1 MKEIKVSYDGNV
13 KTTVTNGKSP
23 IVLKTDN
30 SEESNANGS
39 TLTPVDMF
47 VGSVGACM
55 LSMIGYTAAKKG
67 ISVDGTTASMTYDQD
82 PATHAVSEISVDFHI
97 CGGPFDEK
105 TQKIIAATAKACPV
119 AASINQAIKKNLTF
133 EFC

>member
-1 MKEIKVSYDGNV
+1 MKEINVSYDGNI

-30 SEESNANGS
+30 SEASNANGS
-39 TLTPVDMF
+39 ELTPVDMF
-47 VGSVGACM
+47 VGSYGACM

-67 ISVDGTTASMTYDQD
+67 ISLDGTTASMTYEQD
-82 PATHAVSEISVDFHI
+82 PATHAVSTINVTVHI

-105 TQKIIAATAKACPV
+105 TRKILTATAKACPV
-119 AASINQAIKKNLTF
+119 GASLNTEITKNLTF
-133 EFC
+133 EF

>member
-1 MKEIKVSYDGNV
+1 MKEINVTYDGSV

-30 SEESNANGS
+30 SAESNADGS
-39 TLTPVDMF
+39 MLTPVDMF

-55 LSMIGYTAAKKG
+55 LSMIGYTAAQKG
-67 ISVDGTTASMTYDQD
+67 INVDGSTAAMTYGQD
-82 PATHAVSEISVDFHI
+82 PATHAVSEINVVFRL

-105 TQKIIAATAKACPV
+105 ARKIIAAAAKVCPV
-119 AASINQAIKKNLTF
+119 GASINPEIKKDLSF
-133 EFC
+133 EF